1 MSTMPARGFFTTIA
15 GLLAGLA
22 LIHCGMVCASE
33 TGKRIAE
40 QGAANA
46 SAVACATCHGADGG
60 GDDVSGFPRLA
71 GLNADYLQQQL
82 QSYQDGTNRNPV
94 MASMAASLSAEEIRE
109 VAAYY
114 ASLDPV
120 SHAAAP
126 ADVATETGEKL
137 ALHGDF
143 AERGLPACVQCHGPG
158 GQGVGST
165 FPPLAGQPFKYIVAQ
180 IDAWKSAV
188 RANDALGM
196 MKHVAGLLSGDEVRS
211 VAAYFAAQPP
221 GKMVEGKMRKASAKK
236 VASAAVYTGPLPHH
250 GEVEP
255 GREPR
260 GGGYFIPPPR
270 YEYPDGPFGEKVKQG
285 ESIFRHT
292 NTHPLSSK
300 YVGNEQV
307 CSGCHLDAGRL
318 ANSAPM
324 WGSWVSY
331 PAYRSKTQSMSTQ
344 IERLQGCFKYSMN
357 AQASQA
363 KHPPAA
369 KSDTIVSLVSYIY
382 WLSTGAPTGDNK
394 IAGRGYPRVAETR
407 QGFDPGRGKL
417 VYEARC
423 AVCHGANGEGQWAQG
438 EVVFPALWGPDS
450 YNWGAGMH
458 KINAATAYIKW
469 NMPLGLASPVQKRAL
484 LTDQQAWD
492 VAAFMNSHE
501 RPQDPRFTGNF
512 AKTARTLHSSKYDYY
527 GKLKK
532 PNGKLLGEDALRK

>member
-1 MSTMPARGFFTTIA
+1 MSASVTRGYVTAIA
-15 GLLAGLA
+15 GLLGGLA
-22 LIHCGMVCASE
+22 LIHGNMVCASE

-46 SAVACATCHGADGG
+46 GAVACATCHGVDGG
-60 GDDVSGFPRLA
+60 GEDASGFPRLA
-71 GLNADYLQQQL
+71 GLDAAYLQQQL
-82 QSYQDGTNRNPV
+82 KSYQDGTNKNPV
-94 MASMAASLSAEEIRE
+94 MASMAAALSAEEIRD
-109 VAAYY
+109 VANYY

-126 ADVATETGEKL
+126 ADVPIETGEKL

-158 GQGVGST
+158 GDGVGST

-180 IDAWKSAV
+180 IEAWQSGI

-196 MKHVAGLLSGDEVRS
+196 MRHVAGLLRADEVRS
-211 VAAYFAAQPP
+211 VAAYFAAQPA
-221 GKMVEGKMRKASAKK
+221 GKMFEGKKTRKVSGEKG
-236 VASAAVYTGPLPHH
+236 VSAAIYTGPLLHH
-250 GEVEP
+250 GEVEQ

-260 GGGYFIPPPR
+260 GGGYFTPPPR
-270 YEYPDGPFGEKVKQG
+270 DEYPDGPFGEMVKQG

-292 NTHPLSSK
+292 NTHPLSGQ

-331 PAYRSKTQSMSTQ
+331 PAYRSRTKSMSTQ
-344 IERLQGCFKYSMN
+344 IQRLQGCFEYAMN
-357 AQASQA
+357 AQASTA

-369 KSDTIVSLVSYIY
+369 ESDTIMSLVSYIY
-382 WLSTGAPTGDNK
+382 WLSTGAPTGDSK
-394 IAGRGYPRVAETR
+394 IAGRGFLSVAETG
-407 QGFDPGRGKL
+407 QGFDPGRGKP
-417 VYEARC
+417 VYEKHC
-423 AVCHGANGEGQWAQG
+423 AVCHGANGAGQWAQG
-438 EVVFPALWGPDS
+438 AVVFPALWGPGS

-458 KINAATAYIKW
+458 KINTAAAYIKW
-469 NMPLGLASPVQKRAL
+469 NMPLGIASPVQKRAL
-484 LTDQQAWD
+484 LTDQEAWD
-492 VAAFMNSHE
+492 VAAFINSHE

-512 AKTARTLHSSKYDYY
+512 ANTAHTLHSSKYDYY

-532 PNGKLLGEDALRK
+532 PNGKLLGEDD